1 MTPDPIQDILATFVE
16 ATQRLMSSPVDYQQ
30 AEQWI
35 DDGIPATIAQAVI
48 LQALADKP
56 LHKRQGFRLT
66 WLDPQV
72 REAHDSWRRAIGPW
86 STVQ

>member
-1 MTPDPIQDILATFVE
+1 MTDPIADILATFVE
-16 ATQRLMSSPVDYQQ
+16 ATQRLMSSPVDYHQ
-30 AEQWI
+30 AERWI
-35 DDGIPATIAQAVI
+35 EDGIPANIAQAVI
-48 LQALADKP
+48 LQALADQP
-56 LHKRQGFRLT
+56 LRKKQGFQLQ

>member
-1 MTPDPIQDILATFVE
+1 MTPDPVQDILTTFVD
-16 ATQRLMSSPVDYQQ
+16 ATQRLMSSPADYQQ
-30 AEQWI
+30 AETWVH
-35 DDGIPATIAQAVI
+35 DGIPATIAQAVI

-56 LHKRQGFRLT
+56 LHKRQGFRLQ